1 MKLGAFRNPMKSTQN
16 SPDYIVMRGNQRIGI
31 MYRNKDR
38 SGLTYFNIIL
48 DEDKLRENAVKT
60 LVVKD

>member
-1 MKLGAFRNPMKSTQN
+1 MKLVAFRNPMKSTQT
-16 SPDYIVMRGNQRIGI
+16 SPDYIVMRGNQRVGI

-48 DEDKLRENAVKT
+48 DEEKFRGNNSKA